1 MEGLRRLRPGQKGLI
16 PTMLCSPIRG
26 RRFGRDR
33 YGRDCPCSY
42 KGRKN
47 NGYFY
52 KQCHLRNDIG
62 QMAPTT
68 LIDQV
73 TTTTPFGRKPEVHG
87 YPINV
92 CELLSTLEGAV
103 YVERVSVH
111 DIKNIMNAKKAIKR
125 HLKFRWQTWVSRL
138 LKCCHPVRQTGD

>member
-42 KGRKN
+42 KGRKITVIFIN
-47 NGYFY
+47 NAIYGMTS
-52 KQCHLRNDIG
+52 G

-111 DIKNIMNAKKAIKR
+111 DIKKYYECKEGNKEGI
-125 HLKFRWQTWVSRL
+125 
-138 LKCCHPVRQTGD
+138 